1 MTESGT
7 AAIVGPGL
15 RPAGEDMRVPYE
27 TIDYEVASRVARI
40 WHNRPAARNAENRRL
55 LQELDD
61 ALQAASAD
69 DAVGV
74 IVIGGRGEHFS
85 SGHDIREGAAERPNP
100 TVEQRWAYEERY
112 YLRYA
117 LNIWDCPKPTIAQ
130 VQGACIAGGFMVAN
144 MCDLI
149 VAAEDAFFSDPV
161 VPAFAASAVEVLVHP
176 WVLGL
181 RKAKE
186 VLFTGARFS
195 AQEALGWGMV
205 NRVVPRA
212 ELEAATMALAERIA
226 QASPFA
232 LKITKRSLN
241 RTADIMGFR
250 AAIEAHFDTHQL
262 SHVTAE
268 ASAMKQPPEQR
279 IGAVKTTAS

>member
-1 MTESGT
+1 MTF
-7 AAIVGPGL
+7 
-15 RPAGEDMRVPYE
+15 E
-27 TIDYEVASRVARI
+27 TIDYEVQGRVARI
-40 WHNRPAARNAENRRL
+40 WHNRPAARNAENRQL
-55 LQELDD
+55 LQEMDD
-61 ALQAASAD
+61 ALRLAAGD
-69 DAVGV
+69 EAVRA
-74 IVIGGRGEHFS
+74 IIIAGRGDHFS
-85 SGHDIREGAAERPNP
+85 SGHDIREGARERPNP
-100 TVEQRWAYEERY
+100 TVEQRWAYEEQY

-130 VQGACIAGGFMVAN
+130 VQGACIAGAFMVAN
-144 MCDLI
+144 LCDLI
-149 VAAEDAFFSDPV
+149 VASDDAFFADPV
-161 VPAFAASAVEVLVHP
+161 VPAFAASAVEILVHP

-195 AQEALGWGMV
+195 AAEALAWGMV
-205 NRVVPRA
+205 NKVVPRP
-212 ELEAATMALAERIA
+212 ELEEAAMALGERIA
-226 QASPFA
+226 EASPFA

-268 ASAMKQPPEQR
+268 AAALKKPPEQR
-279 IGAVKTTAS
+279 IGAVRATARPG